1 MNLFMTNI
9 VLPFAKK
16 YWRELLVFFCLSAL
30 FVKNHIDYSRLEQ
43 AYAVSEESLKTQ
55 LSNLRD
61 LHEEELRRR
70 DEALEEYRETISVIR
85 EDYEKGL
92 DQLDRENDDRREEIV
107 TEIIERE
114 QLTENRSELATKLN
128 AELGFEYVR

>member
-1 MNLFMTNI
+1 MHPILTNA

-16 YWRELLVFFCLSAL
+16 YWRELLVAFCLSAL

-43 AYAVSEESLKTQ
+43 AYAVSEESLKNQ

-61 LHEEELRRR
+61 LHAEELLRR
-70 DEALEEYRETISVIR
+70 DEALEEYRNTISAIR

-92 DQLDRENDDRREEIV
+92 DKLDSDNNDQREEIV

-114 QLTENRSELATKLN
+114 QLTENRDELAERIE
-128 AELGFEYVR
+128 AELGFEYVH

>member
-1 MNLFMTNI
+1 M
-9 VLPFAKK
+9 K
-16 YWRELLVFFCLSAL
+16 
-30 FVKNHIDYSRLEQ
+30 H
-43 AYAVSEESLKTQ
+43 LK
-55 LSNLRD
+55 SIG
-61 LHEEELRRR
+61 
-70 DEALEEYRETISVIR
+70 ETISVIR

>member
-1 MNLFMTNI
+1 M
-9 VLPFAKK
+9 
-16 YWRELLVFFCLSAL
+16 FFCLSAL

-85 EDYEKGL
+85 EDYENAHIVETDPKWGNIL
-92 DQLDRENDDRREEIV
+92 QLDISKFNKTDASSALENNKKIV
-107 TEIIERE
+107 LLDLYKYICS
-114 QLTENRSELATKLN
+114 Q
-128 AELGFEYVR
+128 